1 MKKIFSGLMLLALG
15 FVMAGCVNENGKV
28 NNEIYNK
35 SYNVTIDVAEFED
48 LVVAAIEK
56 VERG

>member
-1 MKKIFSGLMLLALG
+1 MLLALG

-35 SYNVTIDVAEFED
+35 SYKKNIFKFWFIIWLQCDD
-48 LVVAAIEK
+48 AII
-56 VERG
+56 